1 MRTTFGR
8 GSPTCLSAMI
18 SLVNGGF
25 HLDLRRVNPGRPPVL
40 LLGGLNLLRPLG
52 FAGIPAIVATADE
65 EDPALDSSFCMGRLR
80 LPPLGE
86 NNGGLALGALLEAG
100 KLLAR
105 VCGHPVPLF
114 YGNDDHLALSLA
126 HRERMTRTFLLRL
139 NDPAVAR
146 ALLDKVLFE
155 RFARERGLPV
165 PRTLVWDDLP
175 SCDGPVIVKHRD
187 KLGWETSAVHL
198 DLLQRSK
205 ARVFASGRA
214 VACHPTAQALRDQ
227 LTFQEFV
234 PGGDRSLW
242 SFHGYSDANGRLL
255 AWFVGRKIRTYPAG
269 TGFSSYLELAH
280 DDKVA
285 EVGHEIAARVPLK
298 GVFKIDLKHD
308 ERTGRY
314 LVIEINARFNLW
326 HHVAARNG
334 VNLPALAYEY
344 LLHGARAGFNERAVA
359 YRTRWRWLSF
369 RLDARAAREL
379 VARGELGWARWLGS
393 LLGARKVYDLFSWT
407 DPLPFARA
415 VARKVGGFARRR
427 MRQWLATAS

>member
-1 MRTTFGR
+1 M
-8 GSPTCLSAMI
+8 A
-18 SLVNGGF
+18 GGF
-25 HLDLRRVNPGRPPVL
+25 HIDLKRVNPGRPPVV
-40 LLGGLNLLRPLG
+40 LLGGLNLLRALG
-52 FAGIPAIVATADE
+52 LAGIPAIVATADAHE
-65 EDPALDSSFCMGRLR
+65 PALDSSFCTGRLR

-86 NNGGLALGALLEAG
+86 KSGGLALGALLEAG
-100 KLLAR
+100 ALLAR

-114 YGNDDHLALSLA
+114 YGNDDHLALILA

-139 NDPAVAR
+139 NEPAVAH

-155 RFARERGLPV
+155 RLARERGLTV
-165 PRTLVWDDLP
+165 PRTLLWEEL
-175 SCDGPVIVKHRD
+175 SSWEGPVVVKHRD

-205 ARVFASGRA
+205 ARLFPSGRA
-214 VACHPTAQALRDQ
+214 VLEHPAAQMLRES

-234 PGGDRSLW
+234 PGDDRQLW
-242 SFHGYSDANGRLL
+242 SFHGYSDARGGLL
-255 AWFVGRKIRTYPAG
+255 AWFVGRKIRTYPLA

-280 DDKVA
+280 NDQVA
-285 EVGHEIAARVPLK
+285 AVGHEIASRVPLK

-314 LVIEINARFNLW
+314 VVIEINARFNLW

-334 VNLPALAYEY
+334 VNLPAVAYEY

-359 YRTRWRWLSF
+359 YQTRWRWLSF

-379 VARGELGWARWLGS
+379 VARGELGWGRWLAS
-393 LLGARKVYDLFSWT
+393 ILGAWKVYDLFSWT
-407 DPLPFARA
+407 DPLPFVRA
-415 VARKVGGFARRR
+415 FARKLGSFARRR

>member
-1 MRTTFGR
+1 MH
-8 GSPTCLSAMI
+8 
-18 SLVNGGF
+18 GGF
-25 HLDLRRVNPGRPPVL
+25 HIDLKRVNPGRPPVL
-40 LLGGLNLLRPLG
+40 LLGGLNLVRALG
-52 FAGIPAIVATADE
+52 FAGIPAIVATSDDH
-65 EDPALDSSFCMGRLR
+65 DPALDSLFCSGRLR
-80 LPPLGE
+80 LPPIGE
-86 NNGGLALGALLEAG
+86 KNGGLALGALLEAG
-100 KLLAR
+100 ALLRR
-105 VCGHPVPLF
+105 VCGHPVPLL
-114 YGNDDHLALSLA
+114 YGNDDHLALILA

-139 NDPAVAR
+139 NDPPVAH

-155 RFARERGLPV
+155 RFAQERGLPV
-165 PRTLVWDDLP
+165 PRTLSWDELP
-175 SCDGPVIVKHRD
+175 LWEGPVIAKHRD

-205 ARVFASGRA
+205 ARIFPSGLA
-214 VACHPTAQALRDQ
+214 ATAHPAAQALRES

-234 PGGDRSLW
+234 PGDDRNLW

-255 AWFVGRKIRTYPAG
+255 AWFVGRKIRTFPLG

-280 DDKVA
+280 DDKA
-285 EVGHEIAARVPLK
+285 AAVGHEIAARIPLK
-298 GVFKIDLKHD
+298 GVFKIDLKQD
-308 ERTGRY
+308 SRTGRF

-334 VNLPALAYEY
+334 VNLPAIAYEY
-344 LLHGARAGFNERAVA
+344 LLHGAGAGFNERAIA

-407 DPLPFARA
+407 DPLPFVRA
-415 VARKVGGFARRR
+415 FARKLGGFARRR
-427 MRQWLATAS
+427 MRQWLAMAS